1 MKLKLCCLQRPPKT
15 ARAHLD
21 PDVAV
26 RSQGRVV
33 EAGRR
38 GLAHSPPEGRGRPH
52 EHVPAETEQRQE
64 RAQAA
69 ASVDESPVSRGAE
82 LHREPHRQQQH
93 APEEPR
99 HLRIPRRLCCC
110 LCVLWV

>member
-1 MKLKLCCLQRPPKT
+1 MFCYPSRPLKIP
-15 ARAHLD
+15 RAHLD

-33 EAGRR
+33 KAGRR
-38 GLAHSPPEGRGRPH
+38 GLTHSPPEGRGRPQ
-52 EHVPAETEQRQE
+52 EHVPAEAEQRQE

-69 ASVDESPVSRGAE
+69 ASVDESPIARDAE

-93 APEEPR
+93 AAEEPR
-99 HLRIPRRLCCC
+99 HLRIPRRLSRCVQ
-110 LCVLWV
+110 VLWLC